1 MKKISTLL
9 FLFMLAIQVNAMQI
23 FVKTLT
29 GKYITLEVEP
39 TDRIEDVKAKIEDK
53 EGIPVDQQRLIFAGK
68 ELEDGNTLQD
78 YSIQKDSTIH
88 LVLKPIALS
97 GVFSVSD
104 TQKIQFSRGN
114 LQYVPSANKWQM
126 ASQQTEVVGVAESSV
141 NLDSYTGAI
150 DLFVWRNDYGDSIG
164 SDWRM
169 LKNEEWEY
177 LLREEEIGYGP
188 EMAGQ
193 AKVGTQYGLV
203 IIPDDWSEPTGLS
216 FSASPDNW
224 TTNNYTS
231 EEWSQMEAAGA
242 VFLPCVNDMGSYWS
256 STSNGSTNAYGMYF
270 SESAI
275 SVGYSVARSSNY
287 AVRLV
292 KDVKETPTDIKAN
305 GERANGECT
314 KVLREG
320 QLYLMYKG
328 TMYNVLGQTQ
338 F

>member
-39 TDRIEDVKAKIEDK
+39 TDRVEDVKAKIEDK

-126 ASQQTEVVGVAESSV
+126 ASKQTEVVGVAESSV

-150 DLFVWRNDYGDSIG
+150 DLFAWRNDYGDSIG
-164 SDWRM
+164 SDWRV
-169 LKNEEWEY
+169 LTNEEWEY

-193 AKVGTQYGLV
+193 ATVGTQRGL
-203 IIPDDWSEPTGLS
+203 IIVPDDWSEPAGLS

-224 TTNNYTS
+224 TTNSYS
-231 EEWSQMEAAGA
+231 AQEWSQMEQAGA
-242 VFLPCVNDMGSYWS
+242 VFLPCVGDMGNYWS
-256 STSNGSTNAYGMYF
+256 STSNGATNAYGMYF

-275 SVGYSVARSSNY
+275 AVGYSASCSSSY

-292 KDVKETPTDIKAN
+292 KDVKKTPTGVENIQRNDVP
-305 GERANGECT
+305 CT
-314 KVLREG
+314 KVIRDG
-320 QLYLMYKG
+320 QLFILRAGK
-328 TMYNVLGQTQ
+328 TYNVLGQKNL
-338 F
+338 